1 MIGPRRR
8 ADLRDS
14 DRVAD
19 PFFPWTVAFLFGV
32 LHGLGFVRALQEL
45 GLLEGDVPLALVAF
59 NLGAEAGQLMFIAA
73 GWRRGCSSRAS
84 RAAARSS
91 ARRAPSRRDCA
102 CGARGSAGA
111 PKGRTEA
118 LENLAV
124 EMLAR
129 GLSVRDIEDA
139 FRAGDGRLLLSRIAV
154 SELGPSSS
162 GATTRTSPPGI

>member
-73 GWRRGCSSRAS
+73 G
-84 RAAARSS
+84 
-91 ARRAPSRRDCA
+91 
-102 CGARGSAGA
+102 
-111 PKGRTEA
+111 
-118 LENLAV
+118 
-124 EMLAR
+124 
-129 GLSVRDIEDA
+129 
-139 FRAGDGRLLLSRIAV
+139 
-154 SELGPSSS
+154 
-162 GATTRTSPPGI
+162 